1 MEVWINIIN
10 FGIIIIGIII
20 IGLLFYNWN
29 KSGKSVKRSHLVKR
43 LLFSREKEKETE
55 RGKGQKENQR
65 TKVEGRRSLEL
76 RGCRINSGKGGLS
89 SINGYYGMI
98 CTG

>member
-1 MEVWINIIN
+1 LEYIS
-10 FGIIIIGIII
+10 
-20 IGLLFYNWN
+20 WN
-29 KSGKSVKRSHLVKR
+29 NKKSQFLEKGFHVKGEKR
-43 LLFSREKEKETE
+43 Q
-55 RGKGQKENQR
+55 KGQKENQR